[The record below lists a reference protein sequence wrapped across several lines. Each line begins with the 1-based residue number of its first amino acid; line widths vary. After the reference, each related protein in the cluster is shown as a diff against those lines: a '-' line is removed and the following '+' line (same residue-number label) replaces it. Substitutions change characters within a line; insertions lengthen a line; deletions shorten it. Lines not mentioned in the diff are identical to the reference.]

1 MCGITAFL
9 LSNKENKENN
19 NRENWYCFNI
29 LVRSL
34 KALQNRGYDSCGI
47 IDSEFKC
54 LLRTIKKSEML
65 LGEDKKSSLSC
76 QNQTK
81 FSEDAKI
88 PEDAV
93 EQLSLKQHLF
103 PKNALVGMAH
113 TRWATSG
120 KKTVPNAHP
129 HVSHDGKVAVIHN
142 GIIENYVVLKE
153 NLIKDGWLFSSETDT
168 EIISNWVAREIGS
181 NVTEESVVKAIHSA
195 NKHLEG
201 TWAITLMHKDLP
213 ESVFVARRGN
223 PLLIG
228 YNELSG
234 NIMVSSEIAGFVNKV
249 TKYGI
254 LGDGDV
260 IHLKSG
266 FMISDI
272 LKQSN
277 EIKFQNVPT
286 EIIKLTPG
294 NFPYFMAKEIYD
306 QVEAVYGPCEWG
318 KHKDK
323 NINDI
328 PELKQLLP
336 LKHKIE
342 SYGTSGF
349 DLLLIGCGTSYNSG
363 LSSRWFFD
371 SLPFRTVRCVTA
383 SEFTVQDL
391 PKGSNIPVIA
401 VFISQSGETLD
412 TYRALKTVKQANVQT
427 IALVNVENSMIARE
441 CDYVIY
447 LHAGREVGVASTKAY
462 VTQIIGL
469 YLLSLFFKSTTDTK
483 IPDDLLLLSS
493 QVKKTLN
500 KYFPYVKEQCDS
512 STNDEVKFKYLFK
525 CPEPFLN
532 IINILDTINHGF
544 ILSTGTQRATSYEA
558 SLKIKEVGRV
568 FIQGYPTASL
578 KHGPFSLIEEGLP
591 ILFVLQE
598 GEKDSLRRTNTAI
611 EEVHLRG
618 ALIYVVTDIQ
628 EYKNEKVKETIIVPF
643 NKTFSSILT
652 IIPFQVLSY
661 YMAGVRGLNCDCPVN
676 LAKCVTTD

>member
-9 LSNKENKENN
+9 LADIKENN
-19 NRENWYCFNI
+19 EENWYCFNI
-29 LVRSL
+29 LIRSL

-54 LLRTIKKSEML
+54 LLKTIKKSEML
-65 LGEDKKSSLSC
+65 IYE
-76 QNQTK
+76 N
-81 FSEDAKI
+81 EKI

-93 EQLSLKQHLF
+93 DQLILKQNLF
-103 PKNALVGMAH
+103 PKNALVCMAH

-129 HVSHDGKVAVIHN
+129 HISYDKKVAVIHN
-142 GIIENYVVLKE
+142 GIIENYVDLKE

-168 EIISNWVAREIGS
+168 EIISNWVAREIGI
-181 NVTEESVVKAIHSA
+181 NVNEESVIKAIRNA
-195 NKHLEG
+195 TKYLEG

-213 ESVFVARRGN
+213 KSVFVARNGN

-228 YNELSG
+228 YDELSG
-234 NIMVSSEIAGFVNKV
+234 NIMVSSEISGFVNKV

-254 LGDGDV
+254 LGDGDI

-266 FMISDI
+266 FTISDI
-272 LKQSN
+272 LKQYQGLN
-277 EIKFQNVPT
+277 EIKFQNVPN
-286 EIIKLTPG
+286 EIINLTPG
-294 NFPYFMAKEIYD
+294 NYPYFMAKEIYD
-306 QVEAVYGPCEWG
+306 QAEAVYGPCEWG
-318 KHKDK
+318 KYKDK
-323 NINDI
+323 NINEF
-328 PELKQLLP
+328 PELKQLIP
-336 LKHKIE
+336 LKVKN
-342 SYGTSGF
+342 SNGF

-363 LSSRWFFD
+363 LSSTWFFD
-371 SLPFRTVRCVTA
+371 TLPFRTVRCITA
-383 SEFTVQDL
+383 SEFTVLDL
-391 PKGSNIPVIA
+391 PKSLDIPVIA
-401 VFISQSGETLD
+401 VLISQSGETLD
-412 TYRALKTVKQANVQT
+412 TYRALKIVKDAKVQT

-469 YLLSLFFKSTTDTK
+469 YLLSLFFKSTGDTK
-483 IPDDLLLLSS
+483 VPNDLLLLSS
-493 QVKKTLN
+493 HVQKTLN
-500 KYFPYVKEQCDS
+500 KYFPYLTKEK
-512 STNDEVKFKYLFK
+512 NILNEVKYLFV
-525 CPEPFLN
+525 CPKPFFN
-532 IINILDTINHGF
+532 IINVLDKKNHGF
-544 ILSTGTQRATSYEA
+544 ILSTGNQRATSYEA

-578 KHGPFSLIEEGLP
+578 KHGPFSLIDEGLP
-591 ILFVLQE
+591 ILFVLQD
-598 GEKDSLRRTNTAI
+598 GEKDSIRRTNTAI

-618 ALIYVVTDIQ
+618 ALVYVFTDIQ
-628 EYKNEKVKETIIVPF
+628 DYKNEKVKEIIIVPL

-661 YMAGVRGLNCDCPVN
+661 FMAGVRGLNCDCPVN

>member
-1 MCGITAFL
+1 MCGITALL
-9 LSNKENKENN
+9 LSNKGNN
-19 NRENWYCFNI
+19 NPENWYCFNI

-54 LLRTIKKSEML
+54 LLKTIKKSEML
-65 LGEDKKSSLSC
+65 IYEDK
-76 QNQTK
+76 
-81 FSEDAKI
+81 KI

-93 EQLSLKQHLF
+93 EQLNLKQNLF

-129 HVSHDGKVAVIHN
+129 HVSHDGKIAVIHN

-181 NVTEESVVKAIHSA
+181 NVTEESVVKAINSA

-228 YNELSG
+228 YDELSG

-272 LKQSN
+272 LKQSQGLN
-277 EIKFQNVPT
+277 EIKFQNVSN

-306 QVEAVYGPCEWG
+306 QEEAVYGPCEWG
-318 KHKDK
+318 KYKDN

-328 PELKQLLP
+328 PELKKLLP

-342 SYGTSGF
+342 KFNGF

-363 LSSRWFFD
+363 LSSIWFFD

-391 PKGSNIPVIA
+391 PKESNIPVIA
-401 VFISQSGETLD
+401 VLISQSGETLD
-412 TYRALKTVKQANVQT
+412 TYRALKIVKQKNVQT

-469 YLLSLFFKSTTDTK
+469 YLLSLFFKSTTNTK

-500 KYFPYVKEQCDS
+500 KYFPYVLKEIEQECDRS
-512 STNDEVKFKYLFK
+512 IDEVKFKYLFE
-525 CPEPFLN
+525 CPKQFFN
-532 IINILDTINHGF
+532 IINILDKINHGF
-544 ILSTGTQRATSYEA
+544 ILSTGTLRATSYEA
-558 SLKIKEVGRV
+558 SLKIKEVGKV

-598 GEKDSLRRTNTAI
+598 GEKDSIRRTNTAI

-628 EYKNEKVKETIIVPF
+628 EYKNEKVKELIIVPY

-661 YMAGVRGLNCDCPVN
+661 FMASVRGLNCDCPVN